1 MLNSITIMG
10 RLVANPELRTTGA
23 GTKVA
28 SFRIACDRDFN
39 NADGSRGTDFIDCV
53 AWRSTA
59 EFLVRNFTKGMP
71 ILVSGRLQIRD
82 YTDREG
88 NKRKAAE
95 VIANDLYFAGGDRR
109 TSAAP
114 AAAPQ
119 FEDLDDDGDLPWDDD
134 DKLPI

>member
-1 MLNSITIMG
+1 MLNNITIMG
-10 RLVANPELRTTGA
+10 RLTKNPELRTTGT

-28 SFRIACDRDFN
+28 SFSIACDRDFLDAN
-39 NADGSRGTDFIDCV
+39 GNRGVDFVDCV
-53 AWRSTA
+53 AWRATA

-82 YTDREG
+82 YTDRDG
-88 NKRKAAE
+88 NKRRAAE

-119 FEDLDDDGDLPWDDD
+119 FEDLDDDGELPWGDD